1 MRTYLVKYEQDENSL
16 VINDRIR
23 NSGSFY
29 ALSDC
34 EFLVQSELHTA
45 KELYD
50 QIVKDDFKT
59 LTVLVIALDA
69 KVEEGYWGMSKKDLW
84 EWLKSSESSH

>member
-1 MRTYLVKYEQDENSL
+1 MRTYFVKYEQEENSL

-23 NSGSFY
+23 NSGQFY

-34 EFLVQSELHTA
+34 EYLVRSEVNTA
-45 KELYD
+45 KGLYD

-69 KVEEGYWGMSKKDLW
+69 KVEDGYWGMSKKELW
-84 EWLKSSESSH
+84 EWLKSNESDL